1 MKRSLLAVAFAA
13 ALVCALTFFFAPAAN
28 ASSITLQ
35 PGETLNITAD
45 AILDLAGNSGSVHV
59 ADGVKLTV
67 IDSANTGLSGEGA
80 GKLTVLSGEVAAEA
94 EDAAGRRFLK
104 LQNADGT
111 FSFHPFYVTIKQV
124 GINTYMNALC
134 VQAMFVANETA
145 QQAITTGVV
154 YGDGALTNTAPT
166 YDYFSFEDGVMYAY
180 FDLIGSLDS
189 QAAMEKVKS
198 FRAYITVGGETIYSK
213 TIATVS
219 PLETLNTVSA
229 RFDDF
234 SEKQQT
240 ALMNMIDNNPQLHEV
255 PSVAGLIHFLADK
268 QTVEEMN
275 EALTYVR
282 AESFGTAKESLR
294 EYGFG
299 NDDNFVPETAGYSFC
314 WYAEK
319 GMIVLV
325 DDTDKVVYPTE
336 CSGADANDVRMF
348 FDMSLPTAIVYRE
361 NDQMINGWDIGTYG
375 VGNEEISV
383 LYTFQPEN
391 LDENSNYSH
400 WYADF
405 YISFTKAD
413 GTPLY
418 TKNDVMS
425 YLAAIKLGGFY
436 NGWSLGPFRDVSND
450 GKEDWLI
457 LPVAGDNPN
466 NNYDP
471 VDILDRNGEVPL
483 VLTIM
488 QSSDP
493 DGADSK
499 VAPSYAMLLSQ
510 LKLENGVAQ
519 FKCGVAD
526 VEGGADEGVRMYVE
540 LRLTNPENA
549 ENQVVIGMYSY
560 TFQ

>member
-1 MKRSLLAVAFAA
+1 MKRSFLAVAFAA
-13 ALVCALTFFFAPAAN
+13 ALVCALAFFVAPAAN

-94 EDAAGRRFLK
+94 EDASGRRFLK

-134 VQAMFVANETA
+134 VQAMFVANEAA

-154 YGDGALTNTAPT
+154 YGDGALTNAAPT
-166 YDYFSFEDGVMYAY
+166 YGAFSFEDGVMYAY

-229 RFDDF
+229 MFGGF
-234 SEKQQT
+234 TEKQQNS
-240 ALMNMIDNNPQLHEV
+240 LFSLIDRNPQLHEV
-255 PSVAGLIHFLADK
+255 PAIAELIRNKDLPV
-268 QTVEEMN
+268 TNVEMN
-275 EALTYVR
+275 TETIYV
-282 AESFGTAKESLR
+282 
-294 EYGFG
+294 
-299 NDDNFVPETAGYSFC
+299 
-314 WYAEK
+314 
-319 GMIVLV
+319 
-325 DDTDKVVYPTE
+325 
-336 CSGADANDVRMF
+336 SGADMEGNFVGE
-348 FDMSLPTAIVYRE
+348 LPLAI
-361 NDQMINGWDIGTYG
+361 
-375 VGNEEISV
+375 S
-383 LYTFQPEN
+383 YTFTTSAEFN
-391 LDENSNYSH
+391 ETYND

-405 YISFTKAD
+405 VITLD
-413 GTPLY
+413 
-418 TKNDVMS
+418 
-425 YLAAIKLGGFY
+425 
-436 NGWSLGPFRDVSND
+436 RDVSEVTVA
-450 GKEDWLI
+450 GWYEAVEAYFGGWLI
-457 LPVAGDNPN
+457 VSGGIPG
-466 NNYDP
+466 NYEIGLIEMCDP
-471 VDILDRNGEVPL
+471 GTNWTYQDIQQIVS
-483 VLTIM
+483 V
-488 QSSDP
+488 
-493 DGADSK
+493 
-499 VAPSYAMLLSQ
+499 
-510 LKLENGVAQ
+510 
-519 FKCGVAD
+519 FKCGVFD
-526 VEGGADEGVRMYVE
+526 EVGGADEGATIRVE

-549 ENQVVIGMYSY
+549 GDIRVLGVIEY

>member
-1 MKRSLLAVAFAA
+1 MKRSFLTVAFVA

-94 EDAAGRRFLK
+94 EDASGRRFLK

-134 VQAMFVANETA
+134 VQAMFVANEAT

-154 YGDGALTNTAPT
+154 YGDGALTNAAPT

-229 RFDDF
+229 MFGGF
-234 SEKQQT
+234 TEKQQNS
-240 ALMNMIDNNPQLHEV
+240 LLSLIDRNPQLHEV
-255 PSVAGLIHFLADK
+255 PAIAELIRNKDLPV
-268 QTVEEMN
+268 TNVEMN
-275 EALTYVR
+275 TETIYV
-282 AESFGTAKESLR
+282 
-294 EYGFG
+294 
-299 NDDNFVPETAGYSFC
+299 
-314 WYAEK
+314 
-319 GMIVLV
+319 
-325 DDTDKVVYPTE
+325 
-336 CSGADANDVRMF
+336 SGADMEGNFVGE
-348 FDMSLPTAIVYRE
+348 LPLAI
-361 NDQMINGWDIGTYG
+361 
-375 VGNEEISV
+375 S
-383 LYTFQPEN
+383 YTFTTSAEFN
-391 LDENSNYSH
+391 ETYND

-405 YISFTKAD
+405 VITLD
-413 GTPLY
+413 
-418 TKNDVMS
+418 
-425 YLAAIKLGGFY
+425 
-436 NGWSLGPFRDVSND
+436 RDVSEVTVA
-450 GKEDWLI
+450 GWYEAVEAYFGGWLI
-457 LPVAGDNPN
+457 VSGGIPG
-466 NNYDP
+466 NYEIGLIEMCDP
-471 VDILDRNGEVPL
+471 GTNWTYQDIQQIVS
-483 VLTIM
+483 V
-488 QSSDP
+488 
-493 DGADSK
+493 
-499 VAPSYAMLLSQ
+499 
-510 LKLENGVAQ
+510 
-519 FKCGVAD
+519 FKCGVFD
-526 VEGGADEGVRMYVE
+526 EVGGADEGATIRVE

-549 ENQVVIGMYSY
+549 GDIRVLGVIEY

>member
-1 MKRSLLAVAFAA
+1 MKRSFLTVAFAA

-94 EDAAGRRFLK
+94 EDASGRRFLK

-134 VQAMFVANETA
+134 VQAMFVANEAA

-154 YGDGALTNTAPT
+154 YGDGALTNAAPT
-166 YDYFSFEDGVMYAY
+166 YGAFSFEDGVMYAY

-255 PSVAGLIHFLADK
+255 PAIAELIRNKDLPV
-268 QTVEEMN
+268 TNVEMN
-275 EALTYVR
+275 TETIYV
-282 AESFGTAKESLR
+282 
-294 EYGFG
+294 
-299 NDDNFVPETAGYSFC
+299 
-314 WYAEK
+314 
-319 GMIVLV
+319 
-325 DDTDKVVYPTE
+325 
-336 CSGADANDVRMF
+336 SGADMEGNFVGE
-348 FDMSLPTAIVYRE
+348 LPLAI
-361 NDQMINGWDIGTYG
+361 
-375 VGNEEISV
+375 S
-383 LYTFQPEN
+383 YTFTTSAEFN
-391 LDENSNYSH
+391 ETYND

-405 YISFTKAD
+405 VITLD
-413 GTPLY
+413 
-418 TKNDVMS
+418 
-425 YLAAIKLGGFY
+425 
-436 NGWSLGPFRDVSND
+436 RDVSEVTVA
-450 GKEDWLI
+450 GWYEAVEAYFGGWLI
-457 LPVAGDNPN
+457 VSGGIPG
-466 NNYDP
+466 NYEIGLIEMCDP
-471 VDILDRNGEVPL
+471 GTNWTYQDIQQIVS
-483 VLTIM
+483 V
-488 QSSDP
+488 
-493 DGADSK
+493 
-499 VAPSYAMLLSQ
+499 
-510 LKLENGVAQ
+510 
-519 FKCGVAD
+519 FKCGVFD
-526 VEGGADEGVRMYVE
+526 EVGGADEGATIRVE

-549 ENQVVIGMYSY
+549 GDIRVLGVIEY

>member
-1 MKRSLLAVAFAA
+1 MKRSFLTVAFAA

-94 EDAAGRRFLK
+94 EDASGRRFLK

-134 VQAMFVANETA
+134 VQAMFVANEAA

-154 YGDGALTNTAPT
+154 YGDGALTNAAPT
-166 YDYFSFEDGVMYAY
+166 YGAFSFEDGVMYAY

-229 RFDDF
+229 MFGGF
-234 SEKQQT
+234 TEKQQNS
-240 ALMNMIDNNPQLHEV
+240 LLSLIDRNPQLHEV
-255 PSVAGLIHFLADK
+255 PAIAELIRNKDLPV
-268 QTVEEMN
+268 TNVEMN
-275 EALTYVR
+275 TETIYV
-282 AESFGTAKESLR
+282 
-294 EYGFG
+294 
-299 NDDNFVPETAGYSFC
+299 
-314 WYAEK
+314 
-319 GMIVLV
+319 
-325 DDTDKVVYPTE
+325 
-336 CSGADANDVRMF
+336 SGADMEGNFVGE
-348 FDMSLPTAIVYRE
+348 LPLAI
-361 NDQMINGWDIGTYG
+361 
-375 VGNEEISV
+375 S
-383 LYTFQPEN
+383 YTFTTSAEFN
-391 LDENSNYSH
+391 ETYND

-405 YISFTKAD
+405 VITLD
-413 GTPLY
+413 
-418 TKNDVMS
+418 
-425 YLAAIKLGGFY
+425 
-436 NGWSLGPFRDVSND
+436 RDVSEVTVA
-450 GKEDWLI
+450 GWYEAVEAYFGGWLI
-457 LPVAGDNPN
+457 VSGGIPG
-466 NNYDP
+466 NYEIGLIEMCDP
-471 VDILDRNGEVPL
+471 GTNWTYQDIQQIVS
-483 VLTIM
+483 V
-488 QSSDP
+488 
-493 DGADSK
+493 
-499 VAPSYAMLLSQ
+499 
-510 LKLENGVAQ
+510 
-519 FKCGVAD
+519 FKCGVFD
-526 VEGGADEGVRMYVE
+526 EVGGADEGATVRVE

-549 ENQVVIGMYSY
+549 GDIRVLGVIEY